1 VADVQLYDAQT
12 GAPITADAA
21 TAADLVRSGKAG
33 FLADQKVAIQDQT
46 GATRE
51 LSGTDAAAYLSSAEA
66 RFGGGGVGD
75 AAVLQ
80 KQRQQEAFGGVGGA
94 ALAAVTGGL
103 RGATLGLSDLALT
116 GIGAVEA
123 DTLRNL
129 QEANPL
135 ASLAGEGAG
144 MIAPVL
150 LSGGAGGA
158 ARAGV
163 GAAEGASALRGVE
176 LAAGAMPSA
185 LAARAGGAVERAI
198 LGAAPGAL
206 ERVTAGAASAAAEG
220 ALFGVGQEVSRAT
233 LRNESLSA
241 EKLVASAGH
250 GALLGGAVGGGLGA
264 VGAVMRGAASKA
276 SDAGAAALRRFEQK
290 EGALAGE
297 LAGAAPKTAEGVQ
310 ALAGR
315 AEREFALKSTGANQ
329 PQIQRLQAMGAD
341 IEARAVRTMADGE
354 LAQALG
360 KDAKALLTAEEKSA
374 AAALLRDERGKAVR
388 AGVEEIKAAGGK
400 IDVEAF
406 VAEQRAAM
414 AERLAREANPDLA
427 RAAKQTDEWLQQI
440 ETKIGDGDLVR
451 VWETKSDLGKEAF
464 RKGADTIEKDLK
476 QDLYR
481 ALNDRIKTVGDD
493 IAAKEG
499 AEFAARWSNT
509 NAEYRAANWLAEAT
523 EKGAARSAS
532 NRNFGLSEQLGAVA
546 GVIVGGGGPAGLALA
561 AGGAYA
567 NHLAKVYGADVGMQL
582 ARSVRQGEV
591 VSTVERAFDQLLG
604 QRAAD
609 VAGVARGALGAL
621 TGAAKVAR
629 PGVPLAL
636 TTGRVAEVTSA
647 RDQRQNFERT
657 RDRLAAY
664 QANPDAR
671 ISAATA
677 GLPPSTAAAVKS
689 VVQRGADF
697 LASKL
702 PRRPLPEGVPAAIAK
717 ASQPSPDEISRFMR
731 YARAVD
737 DPLQVLEDA
746 RAGKLSAE
754 SVEAVKAVYPSVYQA
769 IVETVQENLLAR
781 AKPLSWAE
789 EVQLATLGIP
799 VNDNLRPD
807 AIKLF
812 QDAYTSPAASPGPSA
827 PVRSGAPSRP
837 LNPPR
842 LASRLDS
849 LGEAP

>member
-1 VADVQLYDAQT
+1 
-12 GAPITADAA
+12 
-21 TAADLVRSGKAG
+21 
-33 FLADQKVAIQDQT
+33 
-46 GATRE
+46 
-51 LSGTDAAAYLSSAEA
+51 
-66 RFGGGGVGD
+66 
-75 AAVLQ
+75 
-80 KQRQQEAFGGVGGA
+80 
-94 ALAAVTGGL
+94 
-103 RGATLGLSDLALT
+103 
-116 GIGAVEA
+116 
-123 DTLRNL
+123 
-129 QEANPL
+129 
-135 ASLAGEGAG
+135 
-144 MIAPVL
+144 
-150 LSGGAGGA
+150 
-158 ARAGV
+158 
-163 GAAEGASALRGVE
+163 
-176 LAAGAMPSA
+176 
-185 LAARAGGAVERAI
+185 
-198 LGAAPGAL
+198 
-206 ERVTAGAASAAAEG
+206 
-220 ALFGVGQEVSRAT
+220 
-233 LRNESLSA
+233 
-241 EKLVASAGH
+241 
-250 GALLGGAVGGGLGA
+250 
-264 VGAVMRGAASKA
+264 
-276 SDAGAAALRRFEQK
+276 
-290 EGALAGE
+290 
-297 LAGAAPKTAEGVQ
+297 
-310 ALAGR
+310 
-315 AEREFALKSTGANQ
+315 
-329 PQIQRLQAMGAD
+329 
-341 IEARAVRTMADGE
+341 
-354 LAQALG
+354 
-360 KDAKALLTAEEKSA
+360 
-374 AAALLRDERGKAVR
+374 
-388 AGVEEIKAAGGK
+388 
-400 IDVEAF
+400 
-406 VAEQRAAM
+406 
-414 AERLAREANPDLA
+414 
-427 RAAKQTDEWLQQI
+427 
-440 ETKIGDGDLVR
+440 
-451 VWETKSDLGKEAF
+451 
-464 RKGADTIEKDLK
+464 
-476 QDLYR
+476 
-481 ALNDRIKTVGDD
+481 
-493 IAAKEG
+493 
-499 AEFAARWSNT
+499 
-509 NAEYRAANWLAEAT
+509 
-523 EKGAARSAS
+523 
-532 NRNFGLSEQLGAVA
+532 
-546 GVIVGGGGPAGLALA
+546 
-561 AGGAYA
+561 
-567 NHLAKVYGADVGMQL
+567 
-582 ARSVRQGEV
+582 
-591 VSTVERAFDQLLG
+591 
-604 QRAAD
+604 